1 MKRSV
6 KSEANYE
13 ERREHLAECALPVF
27 LKNGFHRAT
36 VSEIARACNMSKG
49 NLYYY
54 IKSKDDIAVIL
65 TDRIG
70 KGLSAFVET
79 AFDAEHAAES
89 LRKAIDAWF
98 RLCDRLQD
106 SIVFLYREFGNI
118 PRSTLSR
125 LLDVDDRCIA
135 MFEMMISAGVKNG
148 EFKVEDTNLLA
159 LDIYVAGHAWA
170 FRRWYLRKRYTLEQ
184 YIERK
189 TNNFIKIVLSK

>member
-1 MKRSV
+1 MRQSARSET
-6 KSEANYE
+6 SLE

-27 LKNGFHRAT
+27 LENGFQGTT
-36 VSEIARACNMSKG
+36 VSEIAQAANMSKG

-54 IKSKDDIAVIL
+54 IRSKDEIAVIL

-79 AFDAEHAAES
+79 SFDAEHAVES
-89 LRKAIDAWF
+89 LRNAIGAWF

-118 PRSTLSR
+118 PKSTLPR

-135 MFEMMISAGVKNG
+135 LFEMMISTGVKNG
-148 EFKVEDTNLLA
+148 EFKVEDGNLLA
-159 LDIYVAGHAWA
+159 LEIYLAGHAWA
-170 FRRWYLRKRYTLEQ
+170 FRRWYLRRRYTLEQ
-184 YIERK
+184 YIERE
-189 TNNFIKIVLSK
+189 TNRFMKVILCR